1 MPPDPRAVVEQRA
14 RDILDLPAE
23 QTHIEFK
30 RSVDFPSLQYRITK
44 TAMAMANLRDGGMV
58 IIGVAQDQQRQFVVE
73 GIDATNEATFVQ
85 ETVYEF
91 VNRYASPPVELRVLP
106 LEHDG
111 KRFIIMDIQPF
122 ERTPVV
128 CKRNTPDVTPA
139 NDQMRSGDFFVRTGS
154 PVSTQRVQA
163 DAMMHEVL
171 EFAVIRR
178 LAEMQRIQRAAMAS
192 GAAQNAFDAE
202 VSDLGDL

>member
-1 MPPDPRAVVEQRA
+1 VPPDPRAVVEQRA

-30 RSVDFPSLQYRITK
+30 RSGDFASLQYRITK

-73 GIDATNEATFVQ
+73 GIDATNEASFVQ
-85 ETVYEF
+85 ETVYDF

-106 LEHDG
+106 LEHGG

-128 CKRNTPDVTPA
+128 CKRNTPDGMPA
-139 NDQMRSGDFFVRTGS
+139 NDQLRSGDFFVRTGS
-154 PVSTQRVQA
+154 PVSTQRVQS

-178 LAEMQRIQRAAMAS
+178 LAEMQRIQRAALAS